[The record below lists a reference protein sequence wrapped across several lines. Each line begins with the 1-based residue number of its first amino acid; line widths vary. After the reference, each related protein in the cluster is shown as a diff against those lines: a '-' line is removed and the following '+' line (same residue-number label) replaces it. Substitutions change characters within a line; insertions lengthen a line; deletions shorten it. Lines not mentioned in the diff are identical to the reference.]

1 MCSTSASNSV
11 ESTVSELSSCASTTT
26 ATVSASL
33 PNILSNNGSGIGGSN
48 GRQQGHDM
56 KLWCQTVAESDD
68 ATSSTQSSGKNSPT
82 RKSDVRA
89 SPSKPSSQHQKRFTR
104 HHQKQQQQHQPPQ
117 NLISGE
123 YPPAFGQCPN
133 TRSALAFEQL
143 EELMRLCNHE
153 YQSNESYHHAI
164 NALLRQIQEIRGS
177 FPHPP
182 SHSSSSGGGSG
193 ASRVSSA
200 DFITPICQTLPSP
213 PISRSLPHR
222 LFRRIEVPE
231 NPAFNLI
238 GRVLGPK
245 GLTIRELETR
255 FQCRIYVRGQGSIR
269 DPEKA
274 KKLLDK
280 PGWQHLTEDLHIL
293 IIAGGTNKIDVETRL
308 DNASDFIN
316 RLLHPT
322 GFDSFK
328 RRQLVSLALLNGTF
342 RPQHLQQQQQRNN
355 NVNNNVRAEQAQQNQ
370 ISVH

>member
-1 MCSTSASNSV
+1 MSSTSASTSV
-11 ESTVSELSSCASTTT
+11 ESTISHISCASTTT

-33 PNILSNNGSGIGGSN
+33 PNVLGNNNDNDDGGKH
-48 GRQQGHDM
+48 GHDM
-56 KLWCQTVAESDD
+56 KLWCQTVVESD
-68 ATSSTQSSGKNSPT
+68 ATASSTQSSGKSST
-82 RKSDVRA
+82 TAKSDVQQ
-89 SPSKPSSQHQKRFTR
+89 SPSQPSQHQKRFNR
-104 HHQKQQQQHQPPQ
+104 NHHHKQQQQLQQ
-117 NLISGE
+117 NIFTGE
-123 YPPAFGQCPN
+123 YPSAFGHCPN
-133 TRSALAFEQL
+133 TRAALAFEQL

-177 FPHPP
+177 FSPP
-182 SHSSSSGGGSG
+182 PSSSSGG

-213 PISRSLPHR
+213 PISRTLPHR

-280 PGWQHLTEDLHIL
+280 PGWQHLTEELHIL
-293 IIAGGTNKIDVETRL
+293 IIAGGANKVDVETRL
-308 DNASDFIN
+308 DNASDFIS

-342 RPQHLQQQQQRNN
+342 RPQHLQQRNDRSAQQP
-355 NVNNNVRAEQAQQNQ
+355 QQNQ